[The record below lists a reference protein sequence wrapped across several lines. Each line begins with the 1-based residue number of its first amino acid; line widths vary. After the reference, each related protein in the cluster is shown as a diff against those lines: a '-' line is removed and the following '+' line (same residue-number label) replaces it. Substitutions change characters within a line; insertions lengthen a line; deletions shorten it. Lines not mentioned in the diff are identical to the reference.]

1 MNEKWSWWLEAQRNP
16 EKYYMVLQGNSRTF
30 SVLDKVVDDNETADS
45 LRVIDSVKI
54 RASRLEYFPAG
65 DLDVV
70 AREWH
75 LVIVTISGPW
85 LLMEYCPENYEK
97 TLYKGA

>member
-16 EKYYMVLQGNSRTF
+16 EKYYMVLQGDSRTL
-30 SVLDKVVDDNETADS
+30 SVLEKVVDDNEASDA
-45 LRVIDSVKI
+45 LRVIDDARI
-54 RASRLEYFPAG
+54 RANRLEYFPA
-65 DLDVV
+65 DSLDVM

-85 LLMEYCPENYEK
+85 LLLEYCPENYEK
-97 TLYKGA
+97 SS